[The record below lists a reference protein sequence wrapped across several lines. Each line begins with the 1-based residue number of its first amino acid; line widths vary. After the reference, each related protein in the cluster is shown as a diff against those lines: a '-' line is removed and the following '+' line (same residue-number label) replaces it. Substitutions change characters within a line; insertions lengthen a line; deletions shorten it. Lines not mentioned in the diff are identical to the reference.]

1 MFTGIIEKT
10 GVIESVRHLSGN
22 IVLSVK
28 AGEEYFKDVKIG
40 DSIAIDGMCLTAE
53 KIYNDIAMFTAVK
66 ESAEKSISGF
76 YKTGSL
82 VNLEKALFPDKRM
95 GGHLVNGHVDC
106 VGAVDSIVNTGKF
119 MKISASVS
127 GKFGK
132 YLIDNDSIALNGVSL
147 TIKSVYG
154 NSFDLAVIPQ
164 TIKDTNLS
172 YLRGGSKINIEIN
185 HITKCIY
192 EFNSRSFK

>member
-1 MFTGIIEKT
+1 MFTGIIEKN
-10 GVIESVRHLSGN
+10 GVILSIRHTSGN
-22 IVLSVK
+22 IILSVN
-28 AGEEYFKDVKIG
+28 AGEEYFEDVKIG
-40 DSIAIDGMCLTAE
+40 DSIAIDGMCLTTE
-53 KIYNDIAMFTAVK
+53 KIYNGIAEFTALR
-66 ESAEKSISGF
+66 ESTEKSIAGF

-106 VGAVDSIVNTGKF
+106 MGSIESIVKADKF
-119 MKISASVS
+119 MRISVSVS

-132 YLIDNDSIALNGVSL
+132 YLIENDSIALNGVSL

-154 NSFDLAVIPQ
+154 NSIDLAVIPQ

-172 YLRGGSKINIEIN
+172 ILRSGAKVNVEIN